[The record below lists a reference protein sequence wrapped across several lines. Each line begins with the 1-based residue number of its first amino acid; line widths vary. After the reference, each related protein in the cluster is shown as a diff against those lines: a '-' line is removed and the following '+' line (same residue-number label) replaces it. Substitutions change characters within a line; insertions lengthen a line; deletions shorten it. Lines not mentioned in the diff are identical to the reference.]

1 MEKIFTSKKILITV
15 IIAVIVTII
24 ATIGIWSFCNM
35 LENKRLDKTSVVL
48 KDDLAVS
55 FGKEVKVSDFLADL
69 QGKIVDDYTIDTH
82 TLGEK
87 TVAFDYVNIKNK
99 KRTANFQIKVVD
111 DTAPTIYGSDT
122 YTLGT
127 NYGGDLTNLMLSGD
141 DLDNNPK
148 REIIGT
154 YDLAK
159 PGKYNLE
166 YKVTDNYN
174 NSAGKKF
181 TLNIVEPKNNEEEIF
196 SMPKMPIQ
204 EVINQ
209 HKSADTKIGIDV
221 SSWQGEIDWKKVKA
235 AGVEFAMVRV
245 GYQIDFDGE
254 YILDKFYERNIKAA
268 EEVGLPV
275 GVYFYSY
282 ANTVDEAQ
290 KQAEWIIEQLKN
302 YKVELGIAF
311 DWESWA
317 DFNRAKMS
325 FYTINRVAQ
334 TFLDVAARHGYRGW
348 LYSSKVY
355 LDRIW
360 QPTNHDVW
368 LAQYYYRVTYDGEYA
383 MWQLSN
389 TGQVDGIDGD
399 VDLDIWYLGD

>member
-181 TLNIVEPKNNEEEIF
+181 TLNIVEPKNNEEKIF
-196 SMPKMPIQ
+196 SMPKLPIQ

-221 SSWQGEIDWKKVKA
+221 SAWQGEIDWKKVKA

-254 YILDKFYERNIKAA
+254 YILDKFYEKNIKAA

-317 DFNRAKMS
+317 DFNQAKMS
-325 FYTINRVAQ
+325 FYTINQVAQ

-368 LAQYYYRVTYDGEYA
+368 LAQYYDRVTYDGEYA

-389 TGQVDGIDGD
+389 TGQVEGIDGD
-399 VDLDIWYLGD
+399 VDLDIWYLGN